1 MLDDD
6 PLMTSVMVDAA
17 PHQVFPFF
25 TDPTRLSRWLGNAA
39 DTDPVVGGGF
49 AVDIN
54 DRLIR
59 GAYLE
64 VEPPRRLVFTWGD
77 VGSAELPPGSSRVE
91 VDLEQV
97 GNLTRV
103 TLRHFGL
110 TGAIR
115 ADHARGWPFKLD
127 DLALA
132 ARSER

>member
-25 TDPTRLSRWLGNAA
+25 TDPTRLSRWLGHAA

-59 GAYLE
+59 APISRSSLRAAWCSPGATYGPQSYL
-64 VEPPRRLVFTWGD
+64 PAAAGSRLI
-77 VGSAELPPGSSRVE
+77 SSRW
-91 VDLEQV
+91 
-97 GNLTRV
+97 GT
-103 TLRHFGL
+103 
-110 TGAIR
+110 
-115 ADHARGWPFKLD
+115 
-127 DLALA
+127 
-132 ARSER
+132 